1 LYVDYIININI
12 LYNMSLLVIFANNV
26 KKYRLEK
33 GLSQE
38 ELGFLSNLHRTYI
51 SDIERCKR
59 SISLKN
65 IELIATALDIEPYRL
80 FVSNE
85 E

>member
-1 LYVDYIININI
+1 MDII
-12 LYNMSLLVIFANNV
+12 LIFAKNV
-26 KKYRLEK
+26 KRFRLQK

-38 ELGFLSNLHRTYI
+38 KLGFLCNLHRTYI
-51 SDIERCKR
+51 SDIETCKR

-65 IELIATALDIEPYRL
+65 IERIAAALEIPPFKL
-80 FVSNE
+80 FIDTE

>member
-1 LYVDYIININI
+1 MSI
-12 LYNMSLLVIFANNV
+12 LLIFSRNV

-38 ELGFLSNLHRTYI
+38 ELGFLCNLHRTYI
-51 SDIERCKR
+51 SDIETCKR

-65 IELIATALDIEPYRL
+65 IERIATALEIAPFKL
-80 FVSNE
+80 FIDSE

>member
-1 LYVDYIININI
+1 MDI
-12 LYNMSLLVIFANNV
+12 LLIFAKNV

-38 ELGFLSNLHRTYI
+38 KLGFLCNLHRTYI
-51 SDIERCKR
+51 SDIETCKR

-65 IELIATALDIEPYRL
+65 IERIAVALEIPPFKL
-80 FVSNE
+80 FINNE

>member
-1 LYVDYIININI
+1 MDI
-12 LYNMSLLVIFANNV
+12 LLIFAKNV
-26 KKYRLEK
+26 KRYRLEK

-38 ELGFLSNLHRTYI
+38 KLGFLCNLHRTYI
-51 SDIERCKR
+51 SDIETCKR

-65 IELIATALDIEPYRL
+65 IERIANALEIPPFKL
-80 FVSNE
+80 FIYNE

>member
-1 LYVDYIININI
+1 MLKI
-12 LYNMSLLVIFANNV
+12 LLIFAKNV

-38 ELGFLSNLHRTYI
+38 KLGFLCNLHRTYI
-51 SDIERCKR
+51 SDIETCKR

-65 IELIATALDIEPYRL
+65 IERIAVALEIPPFKL
-80 FVSNE
+80 FINNE

>member
-1 LYVDYIININI
+1 MDI
-12 LYNMSLLVIFANNV
+12 LLIFAKNV

-38 ELGFLSNLHRTYI
+38 KLGFLCNLHRTYI
-51 SDIERCKR
+51 SDIETCKR

-65 IELIATALDIEPYRL
+65 IERIANALEIPPFKL
-80 FVSNE
+80 FINNE

>member
-1 LYVDYIININI
+1 MDI
-12 LYNMSLLVIFANNV
+12 LLIFAKNV
-26 KKYRLEK
+26 KRYRLEK

-38 ELGFLSNLHRTYI
+38 KLGFLCNLHRTYI
-51 SDIERCKR
+51 SDIETCKR

-65 IELIATALDIEPYRL
+65 IERIAVALEIPPFKL
-80 FVSNE
+80 FINNE

>member
-1 LYVDYIININI
+1 MDINQ
-12 LYNMSLLVIFANNV
+12 IFAYNV
-26 KKYRLEK
+26 KKYRIQK
-33 GLSQE
+33 NYSQE
-38 ELGFLSNLHRTYI
+38 HLAFECNLHRTYI

-65 IELIATALDIEPYRL
+65 IEKIASALDIEAYKL
-80 FVSNE
+80 FIE